1 MKSCCCGDVSPRLD
15 EEGREDWVPEGV
27 NVECLVIGFEKCL
40 QARHGMGLD
49 LRISVL
55 SLVGGLLRVV

>member
-1 MKSCCCGDVSPRLD
+1 M
-15 EEGREDWVPEGV
+15 PEGV
-27 NVECLVIGFEKCL
+27 DIECLVISFEKCL

-55 SLVGGLLRVV
+55 SLVGGLFRVV

>member
-1 MKSCCCGDVSPRLD
+1 M
-15 EEGREDWVPEGV
+15 PEGV

-40 QARHGMGLD
+40 QARHSMGLD
-49 LRISVL
+49 LRIGVL